1 MGILICPM
9 TIETVDG
16 VFKIERACFSE
27 PWSVNAF
34 IDELKNPD
42 AITLA
47 ALDNEVVGFINA
59 RKILDEVYIN
69 NVAVSK
75 KFRRQHIAEQLL
87 ISLENKVK
95 DNSSFITLEVRKS
108 NIPAQS
114 LYEKLGYEVVGER
127 KNFYQQP
134 TENAILMTK
143 SFNKR

>member
-1 MGILICPM
+1 M
-9 TIETVDG
+9 TIETVEG
-16 VFKIERACFSE
+16 VSKIEKACFSE

-47 ALDNEVVGFINA
+47 ALDNQVVGFINA

-69 NVAVSK
+69 NVAVSEN
-75 KFRRQHIAEQLL
+75 FRRQHIAEQLL

-143 SFNKR
+143 SFKKR

>member
-1 MGILICPM
+1 M

-69 NVAVSK
+69 NVAVSEN
-75 KFRRQHIAEQLL
+75 FRRQHIAEQLL

-143 SFNKR
+143 SFKKR

>member
-1 MGILICPM
+1 M
-9 TIETVDG
+9 TIETVEG
-16 VFKIERACFSE
+16 VSKIERACFSE

-69 NVAVSK
+69 NVAVSEN
-75 KFRRQHIAEQLL
+75 FRRQHIAEQLL

-143 SFNKR
+143 SFKKR

>member
-1 MGILICPM
+1 M
-9 TIETVDG
+9 TIETVEG
-16 VFKIERACFSE
+16 VSKIERACFSE

-69 NVAVSK
+69 NVAVSEN
-75 KFRRQHIAEQLL
+75 FRRQHIAEQLL

>member
-1 MGILICPM
+1 M
-9 TIETVDG
+9 TIETVEG
-16 VFKIERACFSE
+16 VSKIEKACFSE

-34 IDELKNPD
+34 INELKNPD

-47 ALDNEVVGFINA
+47 ALDNQVVGFINA

-69 NVAVSK
+69 NVAVSEN
-75 KFRRQHIAEQLL
+75 FRRQHIAEQLL

-143 SFNKR
+143 SFKKR

>member
-1 MGILICPM
+1 M

-69 NVAVSK
+69 NVAVSEN
-75 KFRRQHIAEQLL
+75 FRRQHIAEQLL

-95 DNSSFITLEVRKS
+95 
-108 NIPAQS
+108 
-114 LYEKLGYEVVGER
+114 
-127 KNFYQQP
+127 
-134 TENAILMTK
+134 
-143 SFNKR
+143 